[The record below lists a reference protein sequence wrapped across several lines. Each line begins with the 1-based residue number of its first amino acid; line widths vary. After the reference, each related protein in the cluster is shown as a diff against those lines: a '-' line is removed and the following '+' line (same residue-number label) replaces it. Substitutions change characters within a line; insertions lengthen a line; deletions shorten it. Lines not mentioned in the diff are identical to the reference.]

1 MSTTK
6 SRPSPL
12 STKSFTRYEPPALPA
27 TSNRSR
33 ASTIASPV
41 HLRKSIDEDRQ
52 DVFNKKQEDD
62 EDLSSPKLGEAHT
75 LPERFDELPM
85 ELASL
90 TDRFVESLASKAFSE
105 PPTIDQIS
113 ELFQE
118 FYVRASSSISVH
130 IASLRSKLNR
140 EQSPASS
147 KSSSRQRQVSGKK
160 SNDSLALP
168 ADAGSQ
174 LLTTSEVTERRKQR
188 RQLDYKRLLLEEAV
202 ERRACEKVYD
212 KLWRHRSTL
221 DEVKDEKLRSKT
233 AALALVGIGLR
244 DLGVETG
251 EKTGKT
257 LEDIQEALTPAR
269 EGLMKMNEEH
279 FPLGKL
285 QHLTSA
291 HKVIVETLYSMHGS
305 SSSADEILPT
315 LIYALISAP
324 VEGINIISN
333 LNFIQRFRG
342 NTKID
347 GEAAYCMTNLEAAIG
362 FLEEVDLASLRA
374 DEVPEGQKKTP
385 SGLETPLVEK
395 PEPFPTFSTTALAS
409 TSTDSVSAVGK
420 TTPPQGIQTKA
431 FANARPRTSPRHQR
445 TLSDLLKPVHN
456 ANEAVRA
463 SAREGLDNI
472 SNTLDNSLKF
482 FFGRLKEQASDPSRA
497 DDLTV
502 PKTLDEARQL
512 VSKPPTPI
520 LEQDGAAMSE
530 TSSIAG
536 ENVTESPDGI
546 EKEKPKPV
554 GEDKLL
560 GLFGGRRISSTAARD
575 RSVDRE
581 SLRSNSSAKKV
592 AFAVESGPADAS
604 KAVPSVPPTG
614 NPLDAMKN
622 FGGSLNPLGH
632 VGNAFNA
639 FGGTF
644 KSFGRQAPTP
654 SPPQSIQA
662 TKKEND
668 KPTSAIP
675 STSERSLNTEVDPRI
690 AVFMDKPEAIAAK
703 IKTFSPPIQKF
714 VEATDASELQIKDVS
729 TLLSDYQRLA
739 NLLNGLASVDP
750 ETPEEEKT

>member
-1 MSTTK
+1 M
-6 SRPSPL
+6 
-12 STKSFTRYEPPALPA
+12 
-27 TSNRSR
+27 
-33 ASTIASPV
+33 
-41 HLRKSIDEDRQ
+41 
-52 DVFNKKQEDD
+52 
-62 EDLSSPKLGEAHT
+62 
-75 LPERFDELPM
+75 
-85 ELASL
+85 
-90 TDRFVESLASKAFSE
+90 
-105 PPTIDQIS
+105 
-113 ELFQE
+113 
-118 FYVRASSSISVH
+118 
-130 IASLRSKLNR
+130 
-140 EQSPASS
+140 
-147 KSSSRQRQVSGKK
+147 SGKK

-168 ADAGSQ
+168 ADGGSQ
-174 LLTTSEVTERRKQR
+174 LLTTLEVTERRKQR
-188 RQLDYKRLLLEEAV
+188 RLLDYKRLLLEEAV

-333 LNFIQRFRG
+333 LNFIQRFRA

-347 GEAAYCMTNLEAAIG
+347 GEAAYCMTNLKAAIG

-374 DEVPEGQKKTP
+374 DEVPEGPKKTP

-395 PEPFPTFSTTALAS
+395 PEPFPTFSTTALGS

-420 TTPPQGIQTKA
+420 TTPPQGNQTKA
-431 FANARPRTSPRHQR
+431 FANARPGTSTRHQR

-592 AFAVESGPADAS
+592 AFAAESGPADAS

-644 KSFGRQAPTP
+644 KGFGRQASTP
-654 SPPQSIQA
+654 SPPQSIQG
-662 TKKEND
+662 TKKENN
-668 KPTSAIP
+668 KPTGAIP

-739 NLLNGLASVDP
+739 NLLNELASVDP
-750 ETPEEEKT
+750 EGPEEEKA

>member
-1 MSTTK
+1 M
-6 SRPSPL
+6 
-12 STKSFTRYEPPALPA
+12 
-27 TSNRSR
+27 
-33 ASTIASPV
+33 
-41 HLRKSIDEDRQ
+41 
-52 DVFNKKQEDD
+52 
-62 EDLSSPKLGEAHT
+62 
-75 LPERFDELPM
+75 
-85 ELASL
+85 
-90 TDRFVESLASKAFSE
+90 
-105 PPTIDQIS
+105 
-113 ELFQE
+113 
-118 FYVRASSSISVH
+118 
-130 IASLRSKLNR
+130 
-140 EQSPASS
+140 
-147 KSSSRQRQVSGKK
+147 
-160 SNDSLALP
+160 
-168 ADAGSQ
+168 
-174 LLTTSEVTERRKQR
+174 LTTFEVTERRKQR
-188 RQLDYKRLLLEEAV
+188 RLLDYKRLLLEEAV

-212 KLWRHRSTL
+212 KLWRHRNTL

-257 LEDIQEALTPAR
+257 LEDIQEALDPAR

-279 FPLGKL
+279 YPLGKL

-315 LIYALISAP
+315 LIYTLISAP
-324 VEGINIISN
+324 IEGINIISN
-333 LNFIQRFRG
+333 LNFIQRFRA

-374 DEVPEGQKKTP
+374 DEGPEGPKKTP
-385 SGLETPLVEK
+385 SGLETPLLEK

-409 TSTDSVSAVGK
+409 TSTDSVTAVGK
-420 TTPPQGIQTKA
+420 TTPPQGKQTKA
-431 FANARPRTSPRHQR
+431 FTVARPGPSPRHQR

-482 FFGRLKEQASDPSRA
+482 FFGRLKEQAANPSRT

-520 LEQDGAAMSE
+520 LEQDGATISE

-536 ENVTESPDGI
+536 ENVSESPEGA
-546 EKEKPKPV
+546 EKEKPKPI

-560 GLFGGRRISSTAARD
+560 GLFGGRRISSTGTRD

-592 AFAVESGPADAS
+592 AFAAESGTADAS
-604 KAVPSVPPTG
+604 KAMSSTPPTG
-614 NPLDAMKN
+614 NPLDAVKN

-632 VGNAFNA
+632 VGSAFNA

-644 KSFGRQAPTP
+644 KGFGRQAPTP
-654 SPPQSIQA
+654 SPPQSIKDN
-662 TKKEND
+662 KKENNRPASAVPSTFEPSPGTNEDPKIAIFID
-668 KPTSAIP
+668 KPD
-675 STSERSLNTEVDPRI
+675 V
-690 AVFMDKPEAIAAK
+690 IAAK
-703 IKTFSPPIQKF
+703 IKTVSSPIQKF
-714 VEATDASELQIKDVS
+714 VEAKDVSELQIKDVS

-739 NLLNGLASVDP
+739 NLLNELASVDP
-750 ETPEEEKT
+750 ESPGETKI

>member
-1 MSTTK
+1 
-6 SRPSPL
+6 
-12 STKSFTRYEPPALPA
+12 
-27 TSNRSR
+27 
-33 ASTIASPV
+33 
-41 HLRKSIDEDRQ
+41 
-52 DVFNKKQEDD
+52 
-62 EDLSSPKLGEAHT
+62 LG
-75 LPERFDELPM
+75 
-85 ELASL
+85 
-90 TDRFVESLASKAFSE
+90 SKAFSE
-105 PPTIDQIS
+105 PPTIDQIA

-118 FYVRASSSISVH
+118 FYVRASSSISIH

-140 EQSPASS
+140 EQSPTPS
-147 KSSSRQRQVSGKK
+147 KTVTRPRQISGKK

-168 ADAGSQ
+168 TAGGSQ
-174 LLTTSEVTERRKQR
+174 LLTASEVTERRKQR
-188 RQLDYKRLLLEEAV
+188 RLLDYKRLLLEEAV

-212 KLWRHRSTL
+212 KIWRHRSTL
-221 DEVKDEKLRSKT
+221 DDVKDEKLRSKT

-251 EKTGKT
+251 EKAGKT
-257 LEDIQEALTPAR
+257 LEDIQEALSPAR

-279 FPLGKL
+279 YPLGKL
-285 QHLTSA
+285 EHLTSA

-315 LIYALISAP
+315 LIYTLISAP
-324 VEGINIISN
+324 VEGINVISN

-342 NTKID
+342 STKID

-374 DEVPEGQKKTP
+374 DEGPEGPKKIPSGQETP
-385 SGLETPLVEK
+385 SLEKT
-395 PEPFPTFSTTALAS
+395 EPFPVFSTTALAS
-409 TSTDSVSAVGK
+409 TSTDSIPALGK
-420 TTPPQGIQTKA
+420 STPPQGKPGKALAATKSM
-431 FANARPRTSPRHQR
+431 PSPRHQR
-445 TLSDLLKPVHN
+445 TLSDLLKPVQN

-463 SAREGLDNI
+463 SAREGIDNI

-497 DDLTV
+497 EDLTV

-512 VSKPPTPI
+512 VSKPSTPV
-520 LEQDGAAMSE
+520 LEQDSTAISD

-536 ENVTESPDGI
+536 DNVTESPDSV
-546 EKEKPKPV
+546 EKEKPKPL

-560 GLFGGRRISSTAARD
+560 GLFGGRRVSSNTTRD

-592 AFAVESGPADAS
+592 AFAGEAVSADTYKAAAS
-604 KAVPSVPPTG
+604 APPTG
-614 NPLDAMKN
+614 NPLDAMKS

-644 KSFGRQAPTP
+644 KGFGRPTAAASP
-654 SPPQSIQA
+654 SPPPSIQSNK
-662 TKKEND
+662 TENT
-668 KPTSAIP
+668 KPTSAGA
-675 STSERSLNTEVDPRI
+675 STPELPLDTEPNPKI
-690 AVFMDKPEAIAAK
+690 AIFMDKPEAMAAK
-703 IKTFSPPIQKF
+703 IKTVPPPIQRFLK
-714 VEATDASELQIKDVS
+714 AKDASELQIRDVA

-739 NLLNGLASVDP
+739 SLLNEIASIDP
-750 ETPEEEKT
+750 ESPQETNT